1 MSISINKFSALR
13 HRNFTLFLSA
23 RFIAS
28 VAVQMQ
34 SVAVGWQVYEKTGNA
49 MDLGLIGLAQFAP
62 FALLILVAGH
72 VADQWNR
79 RWIIVGCVFV
89 EMLCGLLLLAFSLA
103 DLESVWPVFAVMAL
117 YGSARAFM
125 MPASQA
131 ILINLV
137 PSGSFGN
144 AVALSSSSFHVAVIA
159 GPTLGGWVYLFG
171 AQTVYTLV
179 SALLALA
186 MVLLLPIRMQPIQVK
201 RESASW
207 HTVLEGLRFVRSR
220 PVILGA
226 ISLDLFAV
234 LFGGATALLPAYASD
249 VLHVDSAGLGLL
261 RTAPGVGA
269 ALTAVALGF
278 VPISRRVGRW
288 MFEGVLLFGAA
299 TVLFGFSENFQLS
312 MAALVLMGA
321 GDMVSVYI
329 RHMLV
334 QLETPDAIRG
344 RVSAVNS
351 VFIGASNELGEFESG
366 VTAAWLGLIPAVIV
380 GGISTLV
387 ITGFCMWKFPV
398 LRNMDKFPIA
408 FQESDGRQVESIAA
422 QKRPRKKRK
431 VGFNQRKRRRS

>member
-1 MSISINKFSALR
+1 M
-13 HRNFTLFLSA
+13 
-23 RFIAS
+23 
-28 VAVQMQ
+28 
-34 SVAVGWQVYEKTGNA
+34 
-49 MDLGLIGLAQFAP
+49 
-62 FALLILVAGH
+62 
-72 VADQWNR
+72 
-79 RWIIVGCVFV
+79 
-89 EMLCGLLLLAFSLA
+89 
-103 DLESVWPVFAVMAL
+103 
-117 YGSARAFM
+117 
-125 MPASQA
+125 
-131 ILINLV
+131 
-137 PSGSFGN
+137 
-144 AVALSSSSFHVAVIA
+144 
-159 GPTLGGWVYLFG
+159 
-171 AQTVYTLV
+171 
-179 SALLALA
+179 
-186 MVLLLPIRMQPIQVK
+186 
-201 RESASW
+201 
-207 HTVLEGLRFVRSR
+207 LEGLRFVRSR

-288 MFEGVLLFGAA
+288 MFGGVLLFGAA
-299 TVLFGFSENFQLS
+299 TVLFGFSDNFQLS
-312 MAALVLMGA
+312 MVALVMMGA

-366 VTAAWLGLIPAVIV
+366 LTAAWFGLIPAVIV
-380 GGISTLV
+380 GGIATLV
-387 ITGFCMWKFPV
+387 ITGFCIWRFPV

-408 FQESDGRQVESIAA
+408 FQESDGGQAESVST

-431 VGFNQRKRRRS
+431 VGFNQSKRRRG